1 METKIKQVALIVLI
15 GIVAGLVGAWLFEA
29 LDSDSEEEL
38 IKNYYETE
46 NAVIVS
52 PHSLRKMMAKGEDNF
67 ILVDLRSEEEYNL
80 SHIAGAINIPAYKD
94 KDNSDYGAVERIVSS
109 FENLPAG
116 KDIIVYCYSKPCMTG
131 RKVGKILAERDVYVK
146 HLGIGWNEWKY
157 DWTGWNHEHE
167 WNITSVDDYISSG
180 PEPGSVNGANKS
192 KVCPI
197 GGSVGC

>member
-1 METKIKQVALIVLI
+1 MEMKQVALIVLM
-15 GIVAGLVGAWLFEA
+15 GIIAGLAGAWLFEV
-29 LDSDSEEEL
+29 LDSDSKEEL

-52 PHSLRKMMAKGEDNF
+52 PHSLRKMMTLGEDNF
-67 ILVDLRSEEEYNL
+67 ILVDLRSEEEYNI

-109 FENLPAG
+109 FENLPNG
-116 KDIIVYCYSKPCMTG
+116 RDIIIYCYSKPCMTG
-131 RKVGKILAERDVYVK
+131 RKVGKILAERGVYVK

-167 WNITSVDDYISSG
+167 WNITSVEDYIISG
-180 PEPGSVNGANKS
+180 PEPGSASGVNKS
-192 KVCPI
+192 AVCPI

>member
-1 METKIKQVALIVLI
+1 MKMEMKQVALIVLM
-15 GIVAGLVGAWLFEA
+15 GIIAGLAGAWLFEV
-29 LDSDSEEEL
+29 LDSDSKEEL

-52 PHSLRKMMAKGEDNF
+52 PHSLRKMMTLGEDNF
-67 ILVDLRSEEEYNL
+67 ILVDLRSEEEYNI

-109 FENLPAG
+109 FENLPNG
-116 KDIIVYCYSKPCMTG
+116 RDIIIYCYSKPCMTG
-131 RKVGKILAERDVYVK
+131 RKVGKILAERGVYVK

-167 WNITSVDDYISSG
+167 WNITGVEDYIISG
-180 PEPGSVNGANKS
+180 PEPGSASGVNKS
-192 KVCPI
+192 AVCPI

>member
-1 METKIKQVALIVLI
+1 MKMEMKQVALIVLM
-15 GIVAGLVGAWLFEA
+15 GIIAGLAGAWLFEV
-29 LDSDSEEEL
+29 LDSDSKEEL

-52 PHSLRKMMAKGEDNF
+52 PHSLRKMMTLGEDNF
-67 ILVDLRSEEEYNL
+67 ILVDLRSEEEYNI

-109 FENLPAG
+109 FENLPNG
-116 KDIIVYCYSKPCMTG
+116 RDIIIYCYSKPCMTG
-131 RKVGKILAERDVYVK
+131 RKVGKILAERGVYVK

-167 WNITSVDDYISSG
+167 WNITSVEDYIISG
-180 PEPGSVNGANKS
+180 PEPGSASGVNKS
-192 KVCPI
+192 AVCPI

>member
-1 METKIKQVALIVLI
+1 MEMKQVALIVLM
-15 GIVAGLVGAWLFEA
+15 GIIAGLAGAWLFEV
-29 LDSDSEEEL
+29 LDSDSKEEL

-52 PHSLRKMMAKGEDNF
+52 PHSLRKMMTLGEDNF
-67 ILVDLRSEEEYNL
+67 ILVDLRSEEEYNI

-109 FENLPAG
+109 FENLPNG
-116 KDIIVYCYSKPCMTG
+116 RDIIIYCYSKPCMTG
-131 RKVGKILAERDVYVK
+131 RKVGKILAERGVYVK

-167 WNITSVDDYISSG
+167 WNITGVEDYIISG
-180 PEPGSVNGANKS
+180 PEPGSASGVNKS
-192 KVCPI
+192 AVCPI

>member
-1 METKIKQVALIVLI
+1 MKMEMKQVALIVLM
-15 GIVAGLVGAWLFEA
+15 GIIAGLAGAWLFEV
-29 LDSDSEEEL
+29 LDSDSKEEL

-52 PHSLRKMMAKGEDNF
+52 PHSLRKMMALGEDNF
-67 ILVDLRSEEEYNL
+67 ILVDLRSEEEYNI

-109 FENLPAG
+109 FENLPNG
-116 KDIIVYCYSKPCMTG
+116 RDIIIYCYSKPCMTG
-131 RKVGKILAERDVYVK
+131 RKVGKILAERGVYVK

-167 WNITSVDDYISSG
+167 WNITGVEDYIISG
-180 PEPGSVNGANKS
+180 PEPGSASGVNKS
-192 KVCPI
+192 AVCPI